1 MVRVHRIKPV
11 TLVLDWNDYNWE
23 IRILI
28 LAILVK
34 CRLLQRILDAWDDN
48 ESQSSCQGR
57 RRGYMGHLIKIA
69 NHILNA
75 SEKGTLSSFITEN
88 VSPDVVD
95 AWEAFVL
102 NQLAE
107 INKSNQLCLGG
118 VHPALSSSE
127 DGNKEFSN
135 VPFHQGAEVQQHLQ
149 NTFPQRIAI
158 MKYYNAAFAV
168 VHTIDTGSFMSADIA
183 ILINNAKLFQE
194 SHFATHY

>member
-1 MVRVHRIKPV
+1 
-11 TLVLDWNDYNWE
+11 
-23 IRILI
+23 
-28 LAILVK
+28 
-34 CRLLQRILDAWDDN
+34 
-48 ESQSSCQGR
+48 
-57 RRGYMGHLIKIA
+57 MGHLIKIA

-135 VPFHQGAEVQQHLQ
+135 VPFHQGAEVQQEIFTEFQMQ
-149 NTFPQRIAI
+149 NVPPQFE
-158 MKYYNAAFAV
+158 NF
-168 VHTIDTGSFMSADIA
+168 SFSD
-183 ILINNAKLFQE
+183 QE
-194 SHFATHY
+194 EFTEGEEAL